1 MHHIVW
7 PLSLAMF
14 VGILAPGCQSG
25 TQTGTRGKART
36 GLKTAA
42 DAGTSRRESP
52 PDTSRPVAVYEENLE
67 DQVTDNDFRV
77 GLYPTVEATVFEAH
91 IQYGGN
97 VVRQDITVLPKSYYK
112 RLVLKKG
119 PTEGTCIMGFTD
131 PDGKFNKMK
140 LITASGTSIEVKTLK
155 QYYLSNQ

>member
-1 MHHIVW
+1 MVW
-7 PLSLAMF
+7 GLSMAMLI
-14 VGILAPGCQSG
+14 GILAPGCQSG
-25 TQTGTRGKART
+25 SQTGTRGKART
-36 GLKTAA
+36 GLKG
-42 DAGTSRRESP
+42 AGEAGPSGTDSQ
-52 PDTSRPVAVYEENLE
+52 PDTSQPVATYGENLD

-97 VVRQDITVLPKSYYK
+97 EVHQDITVLPKSYYK

-119 PTEGTCIMGFTD
+119 PSAGTCIMGFTD
-131 PDGKFNKMK
+131 PDGKFNEMK
-140 LITASGTSIEVKTLK
+140 LITASGSSIEVKTLK